1 MSKYK
6 NKKIIWFLVS
16 DNSNNLMK
24 PKTKKKLEII
34 ILLSLIWFVITL
46 PLPWILTAPPEASQ
60 TQLIIILEITA
71 MISVP
76 FVILAIVWTLKPE
89 LTT

>member
-1 MSKYK
+1 M
-6 NKKIIWFLVS
+6 N
-16 DNSNNLMK
+16 
-24 PKTKKKLEII
+24 PRTKKKVEII
-34 ILLSLIWFVITL
+34 ALLCIIWFVITL
-46 PLPWILTAPPEASQ
+46 PLPWILTAPAEAAK
-60 TQLIIILEITA
+60 TQLLIILEITG

>member
-1 MSKYK
+1 
-6 NKKIIWFLVS
+6 
-16 DNSNNLMK
+16 MK
-24 PKTKKKLEII
+24 PRTKKKLEII

-46 PLPWILTAPPEASQ
+46 PLPWIITAPPEVNQ
-60 TQLIIILEITA
+60 TQLVIILEITVLVS
-71 MISVP
+71 IP

>member
-1 MSKYK
+1 
-6 NKKIIWFLVS
+6 
-16 DNSNNLMK
+16 MK
-24 PKTKKKLEII
+24 PRTKKKLEII

-60 TQLIIILEITA
+60 TQLIIVLQITV
-71 MISVP
+71 MVSVP

>member
-1 MSKYK
+1 
-6 NKKIIWFLVS
+6 
-16 DNSNNLMK
+16 MK
-24 PKTKKKLEII
+24 PRTKKKVEII
-34 ILLSLIWFVITL
+34 ALLSIIWFVITL
-46 PLPWILTAPPEASQ
+46 PLPWVITAPTEASQ
-60 TQLIIILEITA
+60 TQLLIILEITG

>member
-1 MSKYK
+1 M
-6 NKKIIWFLVS
+6 L
-16 DNSNNLMK
+16 K
-24 PKTKKKLEII
+24 PRTRKKLEIV
-34 ILLSLIWFVITL
+34 ILLSLIWFIITL
-46 PLPWILTAPPEASQ
+46 PLPWILAAPSEVAQ
-60 TQLIIILEITA
+60 TQLIVILEITA

>member
-1 MSKYK
+1 
-6 NKKIIWFLVS
+6 
-16 DNSNNLMK
+16 MK
-24 PKTKKKLEII
+24 PRTKKKVEII
-34 ILLSLIWFVITL
+34 ALLSIIWFVITL
-46 PLPWILTAPPEASQ
+46 PLPWILIAPAEAAK
-60 TQLIIILEITA
+60 TQLLIILEITG

>member
-1 MSKYK
+1 
-6 NKKIIWFLVS
+6 
-16 DNSNNLMK
+16 MK
-24 PKTKKKLEII
+24 PRTKKKLEII

-46 PLPWILTAPPEASQ
+46 PLPWIITAPPEVNQ
-60 TQLIIILEITA
+60 TQLIIILEITV
-71 MISVP
+71 MVSIP

>member
-1 MSKYK
+1 M
-6 NKKIIWFLVS
+6 N
-16 DNSNNLMK
+16 

-34 ILLSLIWFVITL
+34 ILLSLIWFIITL
-46 PLPWILTAPPEASQ
+46 PLPWILAAPSEVNQ
-60 TQLIIILEITA
+60 TQLIVVLQVTA

-76 FVILAIVWTLKPE
+76 FVILAVVWTLKPE

>member
-1 MSKYK
+1 M
-6 NKKIIWFLVS
+6 N
-16 DNSNNLMK
+16 

-34 ILLSLIWFVITL
+34 VILSLIWFVITL
-46 PLPWILTAPPEASQ
+46 PLPWILAAPSEVNQ
-60 TQLIIILEITA
+60 TQLMVVLQITA

-76 FVILAIVWTLKPE
+76 FVILAVVWTIKPE

>member
-1 MSKYK
+1 
-6 NKKIIWFLVS
+6 V
-16 DNSNNLMK
+16 K
-24 PKTKKKLEII
+24 PRTKKKLEII

-60 TQLIIILEITA
+60 TQLIIILEITV
-71 MISVP
+71 MVSVP

>member
-1 MSKYK
+1 
-6 NKKIIWFLVS
+6 
-16 DNSNNLMK
+16 MK
-24 PKTKKKLEII
+24 PRTKKKLEII

-46 PLPWILTAPPEASQ
+46 PLPWIITAPPEVNQ
-60 TQLIIILEITA
+60 TQLVIILEITV
-71 MISVP
+71 MVSVP

>member
-1 MSKYK
+1 
-6 NKKIIWFLVS
+6 
-16 DNSNNLMK
+16 MK

-34 ILLSLIWFVITL
+34 TLLSLIWFVITL
-46 PLPWILTAPPEASQ
+46 PLPWILAAPPEASQ
-60 TQLIIILEITA
+60 TQLIVILQLTA

>member
-1 MSKYK
+1 
-6 NKKIIWFLVS
+6 
-16 DNSNNLMK
+16 MK
-24 PKTKKKLEII
+24 PRTKKKVEII
-34 ILLSLIWFVITL
+34 ALLSIIWFVITL
-46 PLPWILTAPPEASQ
+46 PLPWVLTAPSEAAK
-60 TQLIIILEITA
+60 TQLLIILEITG

>member
-1 MSKYK
+1 MLKSRRR
-6 NKKIIWFLVS
+6 KKI
-16 DNSNNLMK
+16 
-24 PKTKKKLEII
+24 EII

-60 TQLIIILEITA
+60 TQLIIVLQITI
-71 MISVP
+71 MVSVP

>member
-1 MSKYK
+1 
-6 NKKIIWFLVS
+6 
-16 DNSNNLMK
+16 MK

-46 PLPWILTAPPEASQ
+46 PLPWIITAPADAAK
-60 TQLIIILEITA
+60 TQLIVVLQITA
-71 MISVP
+71 LVSIP
-76 FVILAIVWTLKPE
+76 FVILAVVWTIKPE

>member
-1 MSKYK
+1 
-6 NKKIIWFLVS
+6 
-16 DNSNNLMK
+16 MK
-24 PKTKKKLEII
+24 PRTKKKVEII
-34 ILLSLIWFVITL
+34 TLLSIIWFVITL
-46 PLPWILTAPPEASQ
+46 PLPWILIAPSEAAQ
-60 TQLIIILEITA
+60 TQLIIILEITG

>member
-1 MSKYK
+1 
-6 NKKIIWFLVS
+6 L
-16 DNSNNLMK
+16 K
-24 PKTKKKLEII
+24 PRTKKKLEII

-46 PLPWILTAPPEASQ
+46 PLPWILTAPPEAAH
-60 TQLIIILEITA
+60 TQLVVILQITG
-71 MISVP
+71 MVSVP

>member
-1 MSKYK
+1 MKSRRR
-6 NKKIIWFLVS
+6 KKI
-16 DNSNNLMK
+16 
-24 PKTKKKLEII
+24 EII
-34 ILLSLIWFVITL
+34 ILLSLIWFIITL

-60 TQLIIILEITA
+60 TQLMIVLQITG
-71 MISVP
+71 MVSVP

>member
-1 MSKYK
+1 
-6 NKKIIWFLVS
+6 
-16 DNSNNLMK
+16 MK

-34 ILLSLIWFVITL
+34 SILSLIWFVITL
-46 PLPWILTAPPEASQ
+46 PLPWIITAPPEASQ

-89 LTT
+89 LKWQLKNCKYRFLN

>member
-1 MSKYK
+1 MM
-6 NKKIIWFLVS
+6 N
-16 DNSNNLMK
+16 

-34 ILLSLIWFVITL
+34 ILLSLIWFIITL
-46 PLPWILTAPPEASQ
+46 PLPWILAAPSEVNQ
-60 TQLIIILEITA
+60 TQLIVVLQITA

-76 FVILAIVWTLKPE
+76 FVILAVVWTLKPE

>member
-1 MSKYK
+1 
-6 NKKIIWFLVS
+6 
-16 DNSNNLMK
+16 MK

-46 PLPWILTAPPEASQ
+46 PLPWTLTAPPGASQ
-60 TQLIIILEITA
+60 IQLIIILELTA

-76 FVILAIVWTLKPE
+76 FVILAVVWTLKPE

>member
-1 MSKYK
+1 M
-6 NKKIIWFLVS
+6 N
-16 DNSNNLMK
+16 

-34 ILLSLIWFVITL
+34 ILLSLIWFIITL
-46 PLPWILTAPPEASQ
+46 PLPWILAAPSEVNQ
-60 TQLIIILEITA
+60 TQLIVVLQITA

-76 FVILAIVWTLKPE
+76 FVILAVVWTLKPE

>member
-1 MSKYK
+1 
-6 NKKIIWFLVS
+6 
-16 DNSNNLMK
+16 MK
-24 PKTKKKLEII
+24 PRTKKKVEII
-34 ILLSLIWFVITL
+34 ALLSIIWFVITL
-46 PLPWILTAPPEASQ
+46 PLPWILIAPAEAAK
-60 TQLIIILEITA
+60 TQLLIILVITG

>member
-1 MSKYK
+1 
-6 NKKIIWFLVS
+6 
-16 DNSNNLMK
+16 MK
-24 PKTKKKLEII
+24 PRTKKKLEII

-46 PLPWILTAPPEASQ
+46 PLPWILRAPPEASQ
-60 TQLIIILEITA
+60 TQLIIILEITV
-71 MISVP
+71 MVSVP